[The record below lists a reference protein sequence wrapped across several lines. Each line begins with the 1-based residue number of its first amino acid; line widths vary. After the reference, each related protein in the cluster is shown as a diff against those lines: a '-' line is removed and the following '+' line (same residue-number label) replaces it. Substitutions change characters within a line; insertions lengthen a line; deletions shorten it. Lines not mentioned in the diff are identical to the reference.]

1 MILTMLIV
9 LLYIILI
16 MLKRLKVKNLFSYIF
31 NDNINYIRSLYNR
44 TRLEMLLMV
53 IFKKRFFV
61 ALSILAM
68 IFLFALIVIRKLLS
82 LTNVILSF
90 VLPVVLKKL
99 RFVLLISLPSLLM
112 LNIVIYPWSFKRI
125 HWWCSKGI
133 RDFSYKWGFNL
144 SWRDVC
150 SSSYCRSY

>member
-1 MILTMLIV
+1 MILTILIV

-16 MLKRLKVKNLFSYIF
+16 MLKRLKVKNLFPMYSTIISTISALF
-31 NDNINYIRSLYNR
+31 
-44 TRLEMLLMV
+44 TTGARLEMLLMI

-68 IFLFALIVIRKLLS
+68 IFLFALIAIRKLLS

-99 RFVLLISLPSLLM
+99 KFVLLISLLSLLM
-112 LNIVIYPWSFKRI
+112 PNIVISFLPSLI
-125 HWWCSKGI
+125 
-133 RDFSYKWGFNL
+133 F
-144 SWRDVC
+144 
-150 SSSYCRSY
+150 

>member
-1 MILTMLIV
+1 MLIV

-44 TRLEMLLMV
+44 DKIRNVTYDNIQKTILCSSIYLGYDL
-53 IFKKRFFV
+53 FV
-61 ALSILAM
+61 CPHCDK
-68 IFLFALIVIRKLLS
+68 KLLS

-112 LNIVIYPWSFKRI
+112 LNIVISFLPSLI
-125 HWWCSKGI
+125 
-133 RDFSYKWGFNL
+133 F
-144 SWRDVC
+144 
-150 SSSYCRSY
+150 

>member
-1 MILTMLIV
+1 MLTA
-9 LLYIILI
+9 LLYTILI
-16 MLKRLKVKNLFSYIF
+16 MSIRSKVKNLFSYIF

-112 LNIVIYPWSFKRI
+112 LNIVIYP
-125 HWWCSKGI
+125 
-133 RDFSYKWGFNL
+133 
-144 SWRDVC
+144 
-150 SSSYCRSY
+150 